1 MEYHRVITAED
12 FMENVAPV
20 IWPPE
25 KRIGHCFSFN
35 RDSKCEM
42 KAGNYVKFKELKKS
56 IDDSNVITHILMGK
70 SKTSSNLFSPY
81 PVRDQKKTS

>member
-1 MEYHRVITAED
+1 
-12 FMENVAPV
+12 
-20 IWPPE
+20 
-25 KRIGHCFSFN
+25 
-35 RDSKCEM
+35 M